1 MIKSPS
7 HFHQIK
13 HSIKDGPLGRKQKI
27 ENVEQVVLQVNG
39 DGIPRFSGRPDL
51 IVDGDHEATLELVWW
66 VIFIIQ
72 LSFSEASGVKC
83 DEVEVKEEM
92 LQWIQR
98 RVEP

>member
-1 MIKSPS
+1 MKWDPS

-13 HSIKDGPLGRKQKI
+13 HSIKDGLLERKQKI

-39 DGIPRFSGRPDL
+39 DGVPRFSGRPDL

-72 LSFSEASGVKC
+72 LSFDDVSGVKC
-83 DEVEVKEEM
+83 DDVKVQEEM
-92 LQWIQR
+92 LQWVKR